1 MSANEKSAI
10 ILHVLQSLGYRATS
24 SLLLEASLGGKS
36 SRAYLYGRNDRAV
49 SDQKS
54 PIQC

>member
-10 ILHVLQSLGYRATS
+10 ILHVFQSLGYRATS